1 MREYNSLLA
10 PRATEGPHPMTHAAP
25 TFSLGLIGCGHW
37 GPNHLRAFMSLP
49 GVRVV
54 WAADP
59 DPARREHVA
68 RMYGHVRIAIDHRP
82 ILDDPSVDAVI
93 IATSATSHFDLC
105 TAAIQAGKHV
115 LCEKPLCLRST
126 ECLELVTAAKRR
138 GVVLMVGHVFLFNG
152 GILKLH
158 ELILQKALGRLYYA
172 SAIRTNLG
180 PVRQDVNAAYDL
192 ASHEVSI
199 FNFLFDSSP
208 QTVSA
213 VGRACLNTGIEDVV
227 FITLRYPNDILISVT
242 ASWLNP
248 KKVREITL
256 VGEKK
261 MVTWNDLAVGP
272 VAIYDKGVFLEPY
285 YENFGEF
292 QLAVR
297 DGDVT
302 IPRVS
307 AEEPLRRQASFFIE
321 SLAKGSA
328 GMCSGEAAWHVIRSL
343 EAINES
349 LAKGG
354 SPVTLGPGRT
364 P

>member
-1 MREYNSLLA
+1 MT
-10 PRATEGPHPMTHAAP
+10 RASTTL
-25 TFSLGLIGCGHW
+25 SLGLIGCGHW

-49 GVRVV
+49 GVRVL

-68 RMYGHVRIAIDHRP
+68 RMYGHVRTAVDHHAVF
-82 ILDDPSVDAVI
+82 DDPSVDAVV
-93 IATSATSHFDLC
+93 IATSAASHFDLC
-105 TAAIQAGKHV
+105 KDAIRAGKHV

-126 ECLELVTAAKRR
+126 ECLELVSAAKQR

-152 GILKLH
+152 GILKLSD
-158 ELILQKALGRLYYA
+158 LILQQTLGRLYYA

-180 PVRQDVNAAYDL
+180 PVRQDINAAYDL
-192 ASHEVSI
+192 ASHELSI
-199 FNFLFDSSP
+199 FNFLFDSTP

-213 VGRACLNTGIEDVV
+213 VGRACLNTSVEDVV
-227 FITLRYPNDILISVT
+227 FITLRYPKDILVSVT
-242 ASWLNP
+242 VSWLNP

-261 MVTWNDLAVGP
+261 MVTWNDLASGP
-272 VAIYDKGVFLEPY
+272 VAIYDKGIFKEPY
-285 YENFGEF
+285 YDNFGEF

-302 IPRVS
+302 IPRLVP
-307 AEEPLRRQASFFIE
+307 EEPLRRQASFFVE
-321 SLAKGSA
+321 SVTKGSA
-328 GMCSGEAAWHVIRSL
+328 GICSGERACDVIRGL

-349 LAKGG
+349 LQKDGM
-354 SPVTLGPGRT
+354 PITLDPLPRNRAE
-364 P
+364 